1 MRILFADGLSNTA
14 VERLHAGG
22 DTCVLKPGL
31 TAEDLPAHVSGF
43 DVLVVRSTRVTA
55 DAIEAG
61 RDLGLIVRAGAGTNT
76 IDCAR
81 AAEVGVYVCNVPGRN
96 AIAVAEL
103 TLGLMFAIDRHIASA
118 TADARAGKWNKKA
131 YSKARGLHGTTLGII
146 GMGAIGLEVA
156 QRAAACGLHVV
167 TEDKPRDHPASQRMS
182 DIGVE
187 TLPDR
192 AAVLAVSDIVSLH
205 VPSGDATVGMVD
217 AEFLAAMKPD
227 AVLINTAR
235 GEVVDEGALIAALDS
250 TDLRAGID
258 VFADEPHTGAG
269 TVDSRLAR
277 HPKVVATH
285 HIGASTR
292 QAQEAVAEGAVEVI
306 EEYRTGSIINCVNLE
321 RAPRRTATLSVRH
334 YDRVGVLAAVLEEL
348 RRGDLNVSNMSNRI
362 FAGSIAAAATIDVV
376 GTISE
381 NLIDAVR
388 ALPDVIQ
395 VSVFDARTAQ
405 RARHDA

>member
-1 MRILFADGLSNTA
+1 MRILIADGLSDTA
-14 VERLHAGG
+14 MERLRAGG
-22 DTCVLKPGL
+22 DTCVLKPSL
-31 TAEDLPAHVSGF
+31 TDEDLPAHVAGF

-55 DAIEAG
+55 ETIEAG
-61 RDLGLIVRAGAGTNT
+61 RDLGLVVRAGAGTNT

-81 AAEVGVYVCNVPGRN
+81 AAELGVFVCNVPGRN

-118 TADARAGKWNKKA
+118 TADVRAGQWNKKA

-156 QRAAACGLHVV
+156 QRAAACGLRVV
-167 TEDKPRDHPASQRMS
+167 TEDRPRDRSVLQRMS
-182 DIGVE
+182 DIGVL

-192 AAVLAVSDIVSLH
+192 ASVLATSDVVSLH
-205 VPSGDATVGMVD
+205 VPGGDATVGMVD

-235 GEVVDEGALIAALDS
+235 GEVVDEDALIAALDS
-250 TDLRAGID
+250 TGMRAGID
-258 VFADEPHTGAG
+258 VFVDEPQSGAG
-269 TVDSRLAR
+269 TVDSPLAR

-292 QAQEAVAEGAVEVI
+292 QAQEAVAEGTVEVI
-306 EEYRTGSIINCVNLE
+306 EEYRTGSITNCVNLE
-321 RAPRRTATLSVRH
+321 QAPRRTATLSVRH

-348 RRGDLNVSNMSNRI
+348 RRGNLNVATMSNRI
-362 FAGSIAAAATIDVV
+362 FAGSIAAAATIDVAGDV
-376 GTISE
+376 GGET
-381 NLIDAVR
+381 LDAVR
-388 ALPDVIQ
+388 GLPDVIQ
-395 VSVFDARTAQ
+395 VSVFDT
-405 RARHDA
+405 